1 MESFLKSFHSQHSG
15 QVLKSSL
22 ALQAKIG
29 EFSERRA
36 LRGEF
41 TLKVYWAT
49 TNLISIGLINFVM
62 PSVCWG

>member
-1 MESFLKSFHSQHSG
+1 MESFSG
-15 QVLKSSL
+15 KFPLTALRTSL
-22 ALQAKIG
+22 EELQAKIG